1 MSVLREIRHARD
13 LSQLEVAAIA
23 GVSLAT
29 VRRIEKG
36 QIDTLYLRTLVQ
48 VAHALGVA
56 PSDLVPGLDCAPAR
70 PRGKRLRG
78 P

>member
-1 MSVLREIRHARD
+1 MSVLREIRDARD
-13 LSQLEVAAIA
+13 LSQLEVAAAA

-36 QIDTLYLRTLVQ
+36 NVGTLYLRTLVQ

-56 PSDLVPGLDCAPAR
+56 PAELVPGL
-70 PRGKRLRG
+70 GRG
-78 P
+78 PLGKQAD